1 MQHSFEH
8 CIKKNENVLEFKLR
22 KVIILGDNRRLKKK
36 KRSGQAQGAIYTMK
50 IMEYFKM

>member
-36 KRSGQAQGAIYTMK
+36 KKIWPSSGSYLYNENYGI
-50 IMEYFKM
+50 F

>member
-36 KRSGQAQGAIYTMK
+36 KKDLAKLRELFIQ
-50 IMEYFKM
+50 